1 MSDCIFCKIVAGEI
15 PATVVYQDE
24 EILVFEDINPKAPV
38 HLLLIPKQHMATL
51 NDAGPQQA
59 HLLGQL
65 TLKAAEL
72 AEEKGVAQDGFRVQI
87 NCNPDGGQVV
97 FHLHMHLMGGRK
109 LECLT

>member
-1 MSDCIFCKIVAGEI
+1 MSDCIFCKIAAGEI

-24 EILVFEDINPKAPV
+24 EMLVFEDISPKAPL

-59 HLLGQL
+59 QLLGRL
-65 TLKAAEL
+65 ILKAGEL
-72 AEEKGVAQDGFRVQI
+72 AEEKGVSQGGYRVQI

-97 FHLHMHLMGGRK
+97 FHLHVHLMGGRK

>member
-1 MSDCIFCKIVAGEI
+1 MTDCIFCKIAAGEI
-15 PATVVYQDE
+15 PATVVYQDD
-24 EILVFEDINPKAPV
+24 EILVFEDINPKAPI

-51 NDAGPQQA
+51 NDAGPEQA
-59 HLLGQL
+59 QLLGRL

-72 AEEKGVAQDGFRVQI
+72 AEEKGVATGGYRVQI

>member
-1 MSDCIFCKIVAGEI
+1 MDCVFCKIVAGEI
-15 PATVVYQDE
+15 PATVVYQDD
-24 EILVFEDINPKAPV
+24 EILVFEDISPKAPL

-51 NDAGPQQA
+51 NDAGPEQTQ
-59 HLLGQL
+59 LLGRL
-65 TLKAAEL
+65 TLKAAQL
-72 AEEKGVAQDGFRVQI
+72 AEEKGVEKGGYRVQI

>member
-1 MSDCIFCKIVAGEI
+1 MSDCIFCKIAAGEI

-24 EILVFEDINPKAPV
+24 EMLVFEDISPKAPL

-51 NDAGPQQA
+51 NEAGPEQA
-59 HLLGQL
+59 QLLGRL
-65 TLKAAEL
+65 ILKAGEL
-72 AEEKGVAQDGFRVQI
+72 AEEKGVSQGGYRVQI

-97 FHLHMHLMGGRK
+97 FHLHVHLMGGRK

>member
-1 MSDCIFCKIVAGEI
+1 MDCIFCKIIAGEI

-38 HLLLIPKQHMATL
+38 HLLLIPKQHLSTL
-51 NDAGPQQA
+51 NDAGPEQEQ
-59 HLLGQL
+59 LLGRL

-72 AEEKGVAQDGFRVQI
+72 AEEKGVASDGYRVQI

>member
-1 MSDCIFCKIVAGEI
+1 MPDCIFCKIVAGEI

-24 EILVFEDINPKAPV
+24 EMLVFEDISPKAPV

-51 NDAGPQQA
+51 NDAGPEQA
-59 HLLGQL
+59 EMLGRL
-65 TLKAAEL
+65 ALKAAEL
-72 AEEKGVAQDGFRVQI
+72 ATEKGVAQNGYRVQI

-97 FHLHMHLMGGRK
+97 FHLHMHLIGGRK

>member
-1 MSDCIFCKIVAGEI
+1 MDCIFCKIVAGEI

-24 EILVFEDINPKAPV
+24 ELLVFEDINPKAPV

-51 NDAGPQQA
+51 NDAGPGQEQ
-59 HLLGQL
+59 LLGRL

-72 AEEKGVAQDGFRVQI
+72 AEKKGVAPGGYRVQI